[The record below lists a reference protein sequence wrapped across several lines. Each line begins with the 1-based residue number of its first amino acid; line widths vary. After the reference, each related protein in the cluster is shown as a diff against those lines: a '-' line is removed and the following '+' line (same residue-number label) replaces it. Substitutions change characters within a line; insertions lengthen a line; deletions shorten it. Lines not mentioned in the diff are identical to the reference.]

1 MLGGDLC
8 KHLVNLLAA
17 GVMTGAGPLRYGI
30 WTVDVMVAGVSVTT
44 DAECSPGLTS
54 SSLPVPSHSHYVLF
68 ISYQPVNSPYLHF
81 KIAEQKL
88 NCITHL
94 ALMDLIFRLVEYV
107 MDLIL

>member
-17 GVMTGAGPLRYGI
+17 DVMTGAGPLRYGI
-30 WTVDVMVAGVSVTT
+30 WTVDAMVAGVSVTT
-44 DAECSPGLTS
+44 DAECS

>member
-1 MLGGDLC
+1 
-8 KHLVNLLAA
+8 
-17 GVMTGAGPLRYGI
+17 MTGAGPLRYGM
-30 WTVDVMVAGVSVTT
+30 WTVDVMVAAVTLMT
-44 DAECSPGLTS
+44 DAECSLTS

>member
-17 GVMTGAGPLRYGI
+17 DVMTGAGPLRYGI
-30 WTVDVMVAGVSVTT
+30 WTVDVMVAGVSVMT
-44 DAECSPGLTS
+44 DAECS

-94 ALMDLIFRLVEYV
+94 ALMDLIFRLVEYI

>member
-1 MLGGDLC
+1 MQTFGKSISSRRYDWSWSITLRNMDCGLCYGGGSHPHDRC
-8 KHLVNLLAA
+8 
-17 GVMTGAGPLRYGI
+17 GVQP
-30 WTVDVMVAGVSVTT
+30 
-44 DAECSPGLTS
+44 S
-54 SSLPVPSHSHYVLF
+54 SSLLVPSHSHYVLF